1 MPCFTKSSL
10 THKNKVSNSGEIKE
24 ETIAN
29 MFELETEK
37 NDHGIGLSII
47 KNILDEIHGDI
58 NFITYENSVFC
69 SVTLPKGEK

>member
-1 MPCFTKSSL
+1 
-10 THKNKVSNSGEIKE
+10 
-24 ETIAN
+24 